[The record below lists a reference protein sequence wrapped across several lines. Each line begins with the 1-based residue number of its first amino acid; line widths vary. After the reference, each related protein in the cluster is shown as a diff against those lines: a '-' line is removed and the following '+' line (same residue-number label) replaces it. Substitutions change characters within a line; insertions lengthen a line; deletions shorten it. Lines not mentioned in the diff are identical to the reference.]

1 MNNYKKKK
9 EKRNRE
15 KRGRER
21 EKEKETNEYI
31 KLNKMTSELFSIER
45 AFRNSLRTDIS
56 YIGTMIT

>member
-15 KRGRER
+15 KRER

-31 KLNKMTSELFSIER
+31 KLNKMTSELFSTEC
-45 AFRNSLRTDIS
+45 AFSLSEQIS
-56 YIGTMIT
+56 RISGR